1 MPKKGYTGISL
12 KTEVAELLRSKAK
25 ASNMGLND
33 YLTSRLIGP
42 SLSTFEDS
50 AGTVPKIS
58 LNQALNQKTSLN
70 SGDSLVG
77 GRTAKS
83 VVLWAARVQIP
94 HPAPTIHCENTHI
107 FLIIPLLEYPLGF

>member
-12 KTEVAELLRSKAK
+12 KTEVAQLLRSKAK
-25 ASNMGLND
+25 ASNKGLND
-33 YLTSRLIGP
+33 YLTSMLIGP
-42 SLSTFEDS
+42 SLSTFENS

-70 SGDSLVG
+70 SSDSLVG
-77 GRTAKS
+77 GRPAKS

-94 HPAPTIHCENTHI
+94 HPAPTTDCNNACILKS
-107 FLIIPLLEYPLGF
+107 FLDYFII